1 MTTTGTS
8 PATSKATIAGILDIA
23 SGLMAL
29 MGGAVL
35 AAIGLVGTGVLIAV
49 PDDMPPI
56 QWVPLAF
63 FGPMALMVLITGVIA
78 IIGGIKAIKR
88 TSWAWTLAGAVAALV
103 CCIPLGIASLVVT
116 VMAEGEFR
124 GKG

>member
-1 MTTTGTS
+1 MNTAAAS
-8 PATSKATIAGILDIA
+8 PSTNKATIAGILNIA
-23 SGLMAL
+23 SGMMAL

-35 AAIGLVGTGVLIAV
+35 AAIGLIGTGVLYAV
-49 PDDMPPI
+49 SDEMPPI
-56 QWVPLAF
+56 QWLPLAF
-63 FGPMALMVLITGVIA
+63 FGPMALMVLIASVIA

-103 CCIPLGIASLVVT
+103 CFLPLGIASLVFT

-124 GKG
+124 RGA

>member
-1 MTTTGTS
+1 MTTTT
-8 PATSKATIAGILDIA
+8 TSKATIAGILDIA
-23 SGLMAL
+23 SGVMAL

-35 AAIGLVGTGVLIAV
+35 AAIGLVGTGVLYAI

-56 QWVPLAF
+56 QWMPLAF
-63 FGPMALMVLITGVIA
+63 FGPMALMVLIAGVIA

-88 TSWAWTLAGAVAALV
+88 SSWAWTLAGAIAALV

-124 GKG
+124 GRG

>member
-1 MTTTGTS
+1 MTTTATS
-8 PATSKATIAGILDIA
+8 PTTSKATIAGILDIA

-56 QWVPLAF
+56 QWLPLVF
-63 FGPMALMVLITGVIA
+63 FGPIALMVLIAGVVA

-124 GKG
+124 GRG